1 MSQTTLKRRAAATPV
16 PSAATGLVR
25 GKGLASGQLGLFA
38 AVMIGIST
46 IAPAYVLTSSLG
58 PTVEAIGTQL
68 PAIFIIGF
76 IPMFLVALAYRELNA
91 DTPDSG
97 TTFTWVSQA
106 FGPALGWL
114 GGWGLLAANIIVLSN
129 LAGVAVDFFYLFLA
143 QATGNPALA
152 DLSANNTVNILTCL
166 AFVGAAVFIA
176 CRGLTT
182 TRLVQYVLVG
192 FQLVV
197 LAWFAVSAFTKAA
210 DQPGHLAFDPSWFD
224 PMHIDSFSAFAVGL
238 SLSIFA
244 FWGWDVCLTMTEETK
259 NGEKTSGM
267 AAALT
272 AIGVLAIYLLGSIA
286 TVMFAGVGDTGLG
299 LRNPE
304 NSANVFTAIATPV
317 MGPFAILLSL
327 AVLSSCAASLQ
338 STMISPARSLLAIAH
353 HGALPKRFTAI
364 NKFKSPA
371 FATIVAGGVS
381 AGFYALMRVLSSN
394 VLNDTIL
401 ALGMMICFYY
411 GITALACVWYF
422 RRTALDSLRNFLLR
436 LLAPLLGGIALVAVF
451 LQTAVDSWDPSYGS
465 GSEVFGIGLVFV
477 IGVGIIALGALFLV
491 GAAARRPEFF
501 SGRSLPRKAPASARN
516 RA

>member
-1 MSQTTLKRRAAATPV
+1 MSLSTARRTQAPV
-16 PSAATGLVR
+16 PSSGTGPIR
-25 GKGLASGQLGLFA
+25 SKGLASGQLGLFA

-58 PTVEAIGTQL
+58 PTVQAIGTQL

-97 TTFTWVSQA
+97 TTFTWVAKA
-106 FGPALGWL
+106 FGPVLGWL

-152 DLSANNTVNILTCL
+152 ELADNRLINVATCL
-166 AFVGAAVFIA
+166 VFVAAAVFIA
-176 CRGLTT
+176 CRGLRT
-182 TRLVQYVLVG
+182 TRMVQYVLVG
-192 FQLVV
+192 FQLAV
-197 LAWFAVSAFTKAA
+197 LAWFTISAISKAA
-210 DQPGHLAFDPSWFD
+210 DRPGNLAFDASWFN
-224 PMHIDSFSAFAVGL
+224 PVHIDSFSAFAVGL

-244 FWGWDVCLTMTEETK
+244 FWGWDVCLTMNEETK

-272 AIGVLAIYLLGSIA
+272 AIGVLAIYLAGSVA
-286 TVMFAGVGDTGLG
+286 TLMFAGVGDTGLG

-304 NSANVFTAIATPV
+304 NAENIFTAIAAPV

-338 STMISPARSLLAIAH
+338 STMISPARSLLAISH
-353 HGALPKRFTAI
+353 HGALPKQFTRINRFQ
-364 NKFKSPA
+364 SPA
-371 FATIVAGGVS
+371 FATMVAGGVS
-381 AGFYALMRVLSSN
+381 AGFYALMRVLSNN

-411 GITALACVWYF
+411 GLTALACVWYF
-422 RRTALDSLRNFLLR
+422 RRTALDSLRNFALR

-451 LQTAVDSWDPSYGS
+451 IQTAVDSWDPAYGS
-465 GSEVFGIGLVFV
+465 GSQLFGVGLVFV
-477 IGVGIIALGALFLV
+477 LGVGIIALGALFLV

-501 SGRSLPRKAPASARN
+501 SGRSLPRSVPASGRE
-516 RA
+516 RV